1 MSILRINSAN
11 PGVKRPLKVEDLANL
26 WEGIESALAQGT
38 DGKPRIIC
46 GFDTNDY
53 DELEPGIIAFNGHLY
68 MHDAE
73 LSLQVGSDIY
83 AAEISTGDTR
93 VLGDGTTQIF
103 SYARVITD
111 CSTEP
116 GAVLIGEAT
125 LENLE
130 MWKAPLAI
138 PGSFILTNMIRDL
151 AITASKLADDAVT
164 GRVIAD
170 ESITGSKFADGAL
183 GTMQLADSAVTARKM
198 AYMLRPCI
206 LSSTPFEFSPSS
218 SNRQTKLSDLM
229 VSPAVSGQ
237 SVWETKILK
246 FVDIASSDLVVTIL
260 LYNLG
265 SSYADMPAIIPLMVS
280 HTNPNVPI
288 KVRFSYYDPV
298 LGGIRFSEVYSIQD
312 GMGVQFTLA
321 KCPSRLCYLPVS
333 VIQEEGMIVS

>member
-1 MSILRINSAN
+1 MSILKINSAN
-11 PGVKRPLKVEDLANL
+11 PGVKRPLRVEDLANL

-46 GFDTNDY
+46 GFNTNDY
-53 DELEPGIIAFNGHLY
+53 DEFEPGIIAFNGHLY
-68 MHDAE
+68 MYDAE

-111 CSTEP
+111 NSTAP

-130 MWKAPLAI
+130 AWKAPLAI
-138 PGSFILTNMIRDL
+138 PGSSILTNMIRDL

-164 GRVIAD
+164 GRAIAD
-170 ESITGSKFADGAL
+170 ESITGSKLTDGAV
-183 GTMQLADSAVTARKM
+183 GTMQLTDSVITQRKLI
-198 AYMLRPCI
+198 YSLRPCI
-206 LSSTPFEFSPSS
+206 LSSMPYEFSPSS
-218 SNRQTKLSDLM
+218 TNLQPKLTDVM
-229 VSPAVSGQ
+229 VNPSVSGQ
-237 SVWETKILK
+237 SMWETKILK
-246 FVDIASSDLVVTIL
+246 LVDIATSGLTVTII

-265 SSYADMPAIIPLMVS
+265 SSFADMPAMIPLMVS
-280 HTNPNVPI
+280 HTAPNVPI

-298 LGGIRFSEVYSIQD
+298 LGGTRFSEPYSIQD
-312 GMGVQFTLA
+312 GRGVQFTLA

-333 VIQEEGMIVS
+333 VIQEGV

>member
-68 MHDAE
+68 MYDAE
-73 LSLQVGSDIY
+73 LNLQVGSDIY

-111 CSTEP
+111 NSTAP

-130 MWKAPLAI
+130 AWKAPLAI
-138 PGSFILTNMIRDL
+138 PGSSILTNMIRDL
-151 AITASKLADDAVT
+151 AITGEK
-164 GRVIAD
+164 IAD
-170 ESITGSKFADGAL
+170 ESITGEKIADESITGGKLADSAV
-183 GTMQLADSAVTARKM
+183 GTMQLAPSAVTQFKM
-198 AYMLRPCI
+198 AYVVRPCLI
-206 LSSTPFEFSPSS
+206 SSMPFEFSPSS
-218 SNRQTKLSDLM
+218 SNLQPKLSDLM
-229 VSPAVSGQ
+229 ISPSISGEG
-237 SVWETKILK
+237 VWEAKILK
-246 FVDIASSDLVVTIL
+246 IVNIATSGLMLTVAL
-260 LYNLG
+260 NNLG
-265 SSYADMPAIIPLMVS
+265 SSYEDMPAIIPIMVS
-280 HTNPNVPI
+280 HTNPDVSI
-288 KVRFSYYDPV
+288 TVRFSYPDPIM
-298 LGGIRFSEVYSIQD
+298 GGIRFTVPYTLQD
-312 GMGVQFTLA
+312 GKGVQFTLA

-333 VIQEEGMIVS
+333 VIQEA